1 VKTTNRI
8 PVAVKETDPEKYEAQ
23 LNRLRFQDSI
33 EGIYV
38 AYNLP
43 GFLMGLRVGLG
54 FAIFVNLCFYLIDR
68 QITGLVPHLG
78 WIDTFRYLVATPV
91 LVLVGATTF
100 FVRKDLVLNIL
111 ALVALLALGTEV
123 MLIMLPIP
131 VQIKDYY
138 WTSLNIIVLY
148 PFLLMNMRYRF
159 ALASGVVV
167 FLLFTTMGS
176 SGIGMSHGGYM
187 SAVGILGA
195 ALVMGAIGGYILE
208 RHKRRNFLQQYL
220 TRLEVSDLQRSNIKL
235 ESLSHIDPLTDIPNR
250 RFFDTNFEK
259 EWARCRRDKLPIS
272 LLIVDIDR
280 FKHYN
285 DSYGHP
291 AGDHVLIQ
299 VAKCL
304 KKAVRRPAD
313 FVARYGGEEFA
324 VVLADTDESGID
336 RTADRILESVRNL
349 HISHDYREAGEE
361 PYVTVSIGAASM
373 IPNGGNNLDLLIELA
388 DKALYEA
395 KRTGRN
401 RLVKEE
407 ALEPAITE

>member
-291 AGDHVLIQ
+291 AGDHVLKQ

>member
-1 VKTTNRI
+1 MKAIKNV
-8 PVAVKETDPEKYEAQ
+8 PVAVKETNPEKYEAQ
-23 LNRLRFQDSI
+23 LNRLRFQDGI

-54 FAIFVNLCFYLIDR
+54 FAIFVNLCFFLIDR

-78 WIDTFRYLVATPV
+78 WIDTFRYLVAIPV
-91 LVLVGATTF
+91 LVLAGVTTF
-100 FVRKDLVLNIL
+100 FVRKDLVLNML
-111 ALVALLALGTEV
+111 ALVALLTLGTEV
-123 MLIMLPIP
+123 IVIMVPIP

-176 SGIGMSHGGYM
+176 SVIGMSHGGYM
-187 SAVGILGA
+187 SAVGILGS

-220 TRLEVSDLQRSNIKL
+220 TKLEVNHLQRSNIKL

-250 RFFDTNFEK
+250 RYFDSNFEK
-259 EWARCRRDKLPIS
+259 EWARCRRDNLPIG

-280 FKHYN
+280 FKPYN

-291 AGDHVLIQ
+291 AGDHVLKQ

-304 KKAVRRPAD
+304 KGAVRRPTD

-324 VVLADTDESGID
+324 VVLAETDESGVA
-336 RTADRILESVRNL
+336 RTGERILESVRAL
-349 HISHDYREAGEE
+349 RISHEYREAGEE
-361 PYVTVSIGAASM
+361 PHITVSVGAASM
-373 IPNGGNNLDLLIELA
+373 IPTAENNPDLLIDLA

-395 KRTGRN
+395 KREGRN
-401 RLVKEE
+401 RLVSEQSQKQS
-407 ALEPAITE
+407 IT